1 MLLNGA
7 LTQMTEVTGFY
18 TKAET
23 RAICRISY
31 AEMSRRE
38 KKVPPRFPLRIA
50 LPGSDGRVHR
60 TSRRMYF
67 KEEIHA
73 WVEDQVRA
81 ARARQVSK

>member
-1 MLLNGA
+1 MNDND
-7 LTQMTEVTGFY
+7 GFY
-18 TKAET
+18 TKAEA

-38 KKVPPRFPLRIA
+38 NKVPPRFPLRIA
-50 LPGSDGRVHR
+50 IPGSDGRVHQS
-60 TSRRMYF
+60 SRRMYL
-67 KEEIHA
+67 KSEIHA